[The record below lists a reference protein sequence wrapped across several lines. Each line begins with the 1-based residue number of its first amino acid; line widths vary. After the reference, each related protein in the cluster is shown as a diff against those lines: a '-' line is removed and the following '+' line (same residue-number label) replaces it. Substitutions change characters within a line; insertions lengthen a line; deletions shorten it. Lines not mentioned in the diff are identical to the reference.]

1 MPEYASLSR
10 AELARA
16 LESLDSTP
24 LAADELKRLLWELQR
39 HQLELEMQNRE
50 LRETQHALE
59 ESRGRYVDLYDFAP
73 MACVSLDGRACIR
86 ELNLTGASLLRRER
100 PHLLGQPFAPF
111 VEPRDQGRFL
121 QHVRQC
127 LLGETLST
135 ELTLRVGKDRLL
147 VRLHSAPFDGG
158 EPHGHLCR
166 TALLDITEQ
175 RQMQLRLSLTERL
188 ATVGTLA
195 AGVAHEINNPLTFV
209 LGSLQLAARRLMNSS
224 GSEAQETDALLKHL
238 GDARV
243 GAERIQNIVRDLGTF
258 SHPDERPPEPID
270 VRQVLELSVR
280 MALGELRHRARLV
293 REYGPVPDVLADGS
307 RLGQV
312 FLNLL
317 VNAAQAIPE
326 GHADQHEIR
335 LRTWAEERM
344 VCVEIQDTGHGI
356 PAELLGHVFDPFF
369 TTKAVGKGVGLGL
382 STSHGLVKALGG
394 ELSVESEVGRGSVFR
409 VRLPMSPAPSTASSP
424 PPRQEVPRRGRLLI
438 VDDEP
443 LLAQTLELLLEPQHD
458 VTVLHDARDALEHL
472 RNGTAYD
479 AILCDLMMAEMTG
492 EQFYEELSR
501 TAPEQ
506 TFRIIFMTGGAFTQ
520 KARDFLARVPN
531 ARLQKPFQQEQLDKL
546 LARLLR

>member
-1 MPEYASLSR
+1 MQQYASLSR

-24 LAADELKRLLWELQR
+24 LAADELKRLLRELQR

-86 ELNLTGASLLRRER
+86 ELNLTGASLLQRER
-100 PHLLGQPFAPF
+100 SHLLGQPFAPF
-111 VEPRDQGRFL
+111 VEPQDLNRFL
-121 QHVRQC
+121 QHVRRC

-135 ELTLRVGKDRLL
+135 ELTLRVGKDRRL

-158 EPHGHLCR
+158 ESSGQLCR
-166 TALLDITEQ
+166 TALLDITEL

-195 AGVAHEINNPLTFV
+195 AGVAHELNNPLSFV
-209 LGSLQLAARRLMNSS
+209 LGSLQLAVRRLFDPS
-224 GSEAQETDALLKHL
+224 GSEPEKTDALLKHL
-238 GDARV
+238 TDARV
-243 GAERIQNIVRDLGTF
+243 GAERIQSIVRDLGTF
-258 SHPDERPPEPID
+258 SHPDERPPAPID
-270 VRQVLELSVR
+270 VRQVLDLSVK
-280 MALGELRHRARLV
+280 MALGEVRHRAQVV

-312 FLNLL
+312 FINLL

-326 GHADQHEIR
+326 GHADRHEIR
-335 LRTWAEERM
+335 LRTWAEERT
-344 VCVEIQDTGHGI
+344 VCVEVQDTGHGI
-356 PAELLGHVFDPFF
+356 PPELLGRIFDPFF
-369 TTKAVGKGVGLGL
+369 TTKAVGKGIGLGL
-382 STSHGLVKALGG
+382 SISHGLVTALGG
-394 ELSVESEVGRGSVFR
+394 ELSVESELGRGSVFR
-409 VRLPMSPAPSTASSP
+409 VRLPMAPAGLTASSP
-424 PPRQEVPRRGRLLI
+424 PPPQAALRRGRLLI

-443 LLAQTLELLLEPQHD
+443 LLARTLQMLLAPEHD
-458 VTVLHDARDALEHL
+458 VTVVHAARDALEHL
-472 RNGTAYD
+472 RNGASYD

-520 KARDFLARVPN
+520 TARDFLARVPN
-531 ARLQKPFQQEQLDKL
+531 GRLLKPFHQEELDKL
-546 LARLLR
+546 LAVLLR

>member
-1 MPEYASLSR
+1 MSEYASLSR

-24 LAADELKRLLWELQR
+24 LAASELKFLLRELQR

-86 ELNLTGASLLRRER
+86 ELNLTGASLLRRDR
-100 PHLLGQPFAPF
+100 PHLLGQPFIPF
-111 VEPRDQGRFL
+111 VEPQDLSRFL

-127 LLGETLST
+127 LLGETQST
-135 ELTLRVGKDRLL
+135 ELTLRVGKERRL

-166 TALLDITEQ
+166 TALLDITEL

-209 LGSLQLAARRLMNSS
+209 LGSLQLAARRLLNPS
-224 GSEAQETDALLKHL
+224 GSGTEEMDALLKYL
-238 GDARV
+238 TDARV

-258 SHPDERPPEPID
+258 SHPDERPPAPID
-270 VRQVLELSVR
+270 VRQVLELSVK
-280 MALGELRHRARLV
+280 MAQGELRHRARLV

-326 GHADQHEIR
+326 GHAEQHEVR
-335 LRTWAEERM
+335 LRTWAEERT
-344 VCVEIQDTGHGI
+344 VCVEVRDTGQGI
-356 PAELLGHVFDPFF
+356 PPELLGRIFDPFF
-369 TTKAVGKGVGLGL
+369 TTKAVGKGIGLGL
-382 STSHGLVKALGG
+382 SISHGLVTALGG
-394 ELSVESEVGRGSVFR
+394 ELGVESEVGRGSVFR
-409 VRLPMSPAPSTASSP
+409 VRLPMAPGRSAASPT
-424 PPRQEVPRRGRLLI
+424 PPRQEVLRRARLLI

-443 LLAQTLELLLEPQHD
+443 LLAQTLQMLLEPRHD
-458 VTVLHDARDALEHL
+458 VTVLHDAREALEQL

-479 AILCDLMMAEMTG
+479 AILCDVMMAEMTG

-506 TFRIIFMTGGAFTQ
+506 TFRLIFMTGGAFTQ
-520 KARDFLARVPN
+520 TARDFLARVPN
-531 ARLQKPFQQEQLDKL
+531 ARLLKPFHAEELDKL
-546 LARLLR
+546 LAPLLR